1 MHVCKDQAKPGHEHL
16 LHAMMQVPVHS
27 TLLVCA
33 AAPNTVSSKHFVQWM
48 FHSQT
53 LLGGATCNEARG
65 WGCHGSCTWWRWLG
79 WQRRL
84 LLLLLLGVAKL
95 LLLLRRLLLLILVL
109 VGELLLV
116 VLHVGVGA
124 LQPCSKHEQQ

>member
-1 MHVCKDQAKPGHEHL
+1 VYVFSL
-16 LHAMMQVPVHS
+16 
-27 TLLVCA
+27 
-33 AAPNTVSSKHFVQWM
+33 
-48 FHSQT
+48 QT
-53 LLGGATCNEARG
+53 LLGGATCNEARRRG
-65 WGCHGSCTWWRWLG
+65 SHGPWTWWRWLG

-84 LLLLLLGVAKL
+84 LLLLLLLGVAEL
-95 LLLLRRLLLLILVL
+95 LLLLRRRLLLILVL